1 MDQDKILINNISIK
15 ITSVVRLL
23 GAIAVSFIVASYAGQ
38 LITYITGH
46 GTLYGLIPLFNVDRE
61 NNFPAFF
68 SALLLL
74 FSALLIFIIAL
85 LEKNRKSSLVSKWGV
100 LSIGFLYL
108 AADETLKLHEMM
120 GPPMTRLMG
129 DSHLGLLYF
138 TWVIPGIAIVII
150 VALFFLRFLLKLDT
164 KTRINF
170 LIAGTLYVGGAIGFE
185 LIGGRYVE
193 LHGQE
198 NLTYSTI
205 ATIEESLEMAGS
217 IVFVRGLLVYI
228 SDNFKAV
235 QFQVK

>member
-1 MDQDKILINNISIK
+1 
-15 ITSVVRLL
+15 
-23 GAIAVSFIVASYAGQ
+23 
-38 LITYITGH
+38 
-46 GTLYGLIPLFNVDRE
+46 
-61 NNFPAFF
+61 
-68 SALLLL
+68 
-74 FSALLIFIIAL
+74 
-85 LEKNRKSSLVSKWGV
+85 
-100 LSIGFLYL
+100 
-108 AADETLKLHEMM
+108 LKLHEMM

-150 VALFFLRFLLKLDT
+150 VALFFLRFLFKLDT

-217 IVFVRGLLVYI
+217 IVFVRGLLIYI